1 MGQNVEFIKKFYEL
15 FKKGDKQYLQMCDD
29 SIEWA
34 VMDGMPYGGKHEGKR
49 AVFEDYFPKLFS
61 SFAEFHAI
69 TEQFFDAG
77 DTVVVTGR
85 YEIASKS
92 GKMIA
97 VPFAHFYI
105 IENNL
110 ITKFRQYTDTLKI
123 REVL

>member
-1 MGQNVEFIKKFYEL
+1 MEFIRKFYEL

-29 SIEWA
+29 DIEWV
-34 VMDGMPYGGKHEGKR
+34 VMEGMPYGGKYIGKR

-61 SFAEFHAI
+61 NFAEFHAI

-85 YEIASKS
+85 YEIAKS
-92 GKMIA
+92 DKMIV
-97 VPFAHFYI
+97 VPFAHLYF

-110 ITKFRQYTDTLKI
+110 ITKFRQFTDTQKI